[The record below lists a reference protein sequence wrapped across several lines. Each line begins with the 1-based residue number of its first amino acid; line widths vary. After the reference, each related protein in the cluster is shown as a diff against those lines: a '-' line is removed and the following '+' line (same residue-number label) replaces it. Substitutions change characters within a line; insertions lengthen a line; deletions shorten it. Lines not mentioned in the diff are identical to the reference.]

1 MPVNTLPHLGEIWD
15 RLKRGCHLGPDDE
28 PCFSALCARYEEYA
42 AYFAPLGL
50 ELVRHEREF
59 FYFEP
64 DNPES
69 VPDTMPR
76 IAVFSYILVDYA
88 ANQGRPI
95 EEFIFGRNFL
105 VSSLPHFSL
114 DRYMALLRQV
124 DVHDI
129 KSVEI
134 ILRHMERIGWVKW
147 LGPDE
152 FRFLRPFHRVLNKCL
167 DLAESPGP
175 KAPPAELPAGAPLAG
190 TAQIVTAEPQAT

>member
-1 MPVNTLPHLGEIWD
+1 MNDLPHLGEIFD

-28 PCFSALCARYEEYA
+28 PFYSALTARYDDYA

-50 ELVRHEREF
+50 QLVRHEREF

-64 DNPES
+64 ENPEN

-76 IAVFSYILVDYA
+76 IAVFSYIFVDHA

-95 EEFIFGRNFL
+95 EEFIFGQNFL
-105 VSSLPHFSL
+105 VTALPHFTL
-114 DRYMALLRQV
+114 DRYTALLRQV
-124 DVHDI
+124 EVHDV
-129 KSVEI
+129 KGLET

-152 FRFLRPFHRVLNKCL
+152 FRFLRPFHRVFSQVHRTRASGQHADTRARMAL
-167 DLAESPGP
+167 
-175 KAPPAELPAGAPLAG
+175 PPPTP
-190 TAQIVTAEPQAT
+190 